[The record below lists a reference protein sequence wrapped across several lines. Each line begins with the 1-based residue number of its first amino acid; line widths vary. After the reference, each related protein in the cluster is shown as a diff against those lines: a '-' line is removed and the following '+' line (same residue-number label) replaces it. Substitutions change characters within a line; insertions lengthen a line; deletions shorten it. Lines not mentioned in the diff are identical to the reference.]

1 MPSWSIYETRHQA
14 IGILLWPSGEEEDRV
29 KNRENKPVV
38 KNEEYA
44 LASHFCE
51 LFVNELES
59 LYQLAFLLTG
69 SSERAEKCLV
79 EALED
84 CKKAKVFKPWAK
96 SWSRLAVIERAIK
109 SMSMEPGNSW
119 TAAEFGS
126 PEQAAITNLKGL
138 DRFVY
143 VLSVLEKYSVR
154 DCAILL
160 RTHKREI
167 TEAQVRALKEVSTF
181 VNGPLTRTQSAVQL
195 SA

>member
-1 MPSWSIYETRHQA
+1 MKKRQ
-14 IGILLWPSGEEEDRV
+14 
-29 KNRENKPVV
+29 KQPVV

-51 LFVNELES
+51 LFVNEMES
-59 LYQLAFLLTG
+59 LFQLAFLLTG
-69 SSERAEKCLV
+69 SSERAEECLV
-79 EALED
+79 AALED

-109 SMSMEPGNSW
+109 SMSTEPGDGW

-126 PEQAAITNLKGL
+126 PELAAITHLKGL

-154 DCAILL
+154 DCAVLL

-167 TEAQVRALKEVSTF
+167 VEAQVRALKDVATF
-181 VNGPLTRTQSAVQL
+181 VMGPLTREQRAMQL